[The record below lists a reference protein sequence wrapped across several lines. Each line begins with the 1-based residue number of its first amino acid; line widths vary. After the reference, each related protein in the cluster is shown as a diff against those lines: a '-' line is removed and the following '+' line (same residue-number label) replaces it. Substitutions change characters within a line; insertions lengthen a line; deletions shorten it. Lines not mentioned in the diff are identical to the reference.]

1 MEIRLVLIRHGM
13 TAANAERRYIGRRTD
28 PPLSEQ
34 GLRELSA
41 RRDKGAYP
49 RVDGVFSGT
58 LLRCTET
65 ARLLYPML
73 VPVAMPALN
82 EMDFG
87 TFEGKNYDQLKDDP
101 SYRRWVDSAGLVPPP
116 GGEGSREFSA
126 RLKGAL
132 HSIAE
137 DVRRSQ
143 LRSAAVITHGGCILQ
158 LMDGME
164 REEGVSRR
172 DTFYQHQVPCGGGY
186 SLLFD
191 TETLRLRAPEIL

>member
-1 MEIRLVLIRHGM
+1 M
-13 TAANAERRYIGRRTD
+13 
-28 PPLSEQ
+28 
-34 GLRELSA
+34 
-41 RRDKGAYP
+41 
-49 RVDGVFSGT
+49 
-58 LLRCTET
+58 
-65 ARLLYPML
+65 
-73 VPVAMPALN
+73 
-82 EMDFG
+82 
-87 TFEGKNYDQLKDDP
+87 
-101 SYRRWVDSAGLVPPP
+101 DSAGLVPPP